1 MDLLLHSLQM
11 IAGFAL
17 LTYGANWLVSGGSTL
32 ALRIGISTTVV
43 GLTVMAFGTSMP
55 ELTVNVTS
63 AVSGSTGIALGNIL
77 GSNIANI
84 ALILGVTAL
93 IAPMTVHEDFL
104 GRDFLWMFGA
114 SLALFLTMLD
124 GSLDWPEGLVFLAL
138 GIGYTGYLVRTGGVP
153 AELDGQLADG
163 DKSAARPALWRNV
176 GLVAL
181 GLAALMGGGKL
192 CVDSAVSFARLFG
205 MSERVIG
212 LTVIAVGTSLPEF
225 AASLVAALKGRSEM
239 AIGNIIGSNIFN
251 ILLILGVTSLIRPV
265 EATVNTQFYVDMGV
279 MLGVTAL
286 LWPLMRTGMALVRV
300 EGALLFGV
308 YAAYMTYLLVL
319 A

>member
-1 MDLLLHSLQM
+1 MDILLHTLQM

-17 LTYGANWLVSGGSTL
+17 LTFGANWLVNGGSLL

-84 ALILGVTAL
+84 ALILGTTAL
-93 IAPMTVHEDFL
+93 IAPMSVHEDFL
-104 GRDFLWMFGA
+104 GRNFQWMSGA
-114 SLALFLTMLD
+114 SLALFLLMLD
-124 GSLDWPEGLVFLAL
+124 GRLDWWEGVLFLILGFVYTWRLIRAGQVPEAKGADDVA
-138 GIGYTGYLVRTGGVP
+138 GARART
-153 AELDGQLADG
+153 LL
-163 DKSAARPALWRNV
+163 SNV
-176 GLVAL
+176 GLVVL

-192 CVDSAVSFARLFG
+192 CVDSAVSFAHLFG

-212 LTVIAVGTSLPEF
+212 LTVVAVGTSLPEF
-225 AASLVAALKGRSEM
+225 AASLAAALQGKSEM

-251 ILLILGVTSLIRPV
+251 ILVILGVTSTIRPIEV
-265 EATVNTQFYVDMGV
+265 MVDARYYIDMAV
-279 MLGVTAL
+279 MLGVTLL
-286 LWPLMRTGMALVRV
+286 LWPLMRTGMRLVRI
-300 EGALLFGV
+300 EGVLLFGI
-308 YAAYMTYLLVL
+308 YAGYIGYLLVW
-319 A
+319 AG

>member
-1 MDLLLHSLQM
+1 MDIALHSLQM
-11 IAGFAL
+11 LAGFAL
-17 LTYGANWLVSGGSTL
+17 LTFGANWLVNGGSLL

-84 ALILGVTAL
+84 ALILGATAL
-93 IAPMTVHEDFL
+93 ISPMTVHEDFL

-114 SLALFLTMLD
+114 SLALFLLMLD
-124 GSLDWPEGLVFLAL
+124 GRLDWYEGLVFLVL
-138 GIGYTGYLVRTGGVP
+138 GLAYTWRLVRTGQVP
-153 AELDGQLADG
+153 EAE
-163 DKSAARPALWRNV
+163 AAKDAAGRDPRMLWRNI

-192 CVDSAVSFARLFG
+192 CVDSAISFAHLFG

-225 AASLVAALKGRSEM
+225 AASLVAALKGKSEM

-251 ILLILGVTSLIRPV
+251 ILLILGVTSLIRPI
-265 EATVNTQFYVDMGV
+265 EAVVDFRYFIDMAV
-279 MLGVTAL
+279 MLGVTLL
-286 LWPLMRTGMALVRV
+286 LWPLMRTGMRLVRL
-300 EGALLFGV
+300 EGALLFSI
-308 YAAYMTYLLVL
+308 YAGYIGYLLFL
-319 A
+319 AG

>member
-1 MDLLLHSLQM
+1 MDIALHTLQM

-17 LTYGANWLVSGGSTL
+17 LTFGANWLVNGGSLL

-84 ALILGVTAL
+84 ALILGATAL
-93 IAPMTVHEDFL
+93 IAPMSVHEDFL

-114 SLALFLTMLD
+114 SLALFLLMLD
-124 GSLDWPEGLVFLAL
+124 GRLDWNEGVVFLVLAAAYVWRL
-138 GIGYTGYLVRTGGVP
+138 MRSGQVP
-153 AELDGQLADG
+153 EAEVAAPGAEG
-163 DKSAARPALWRNV
+163 SAPRALWRNV

-192 CVDSAVSFARLFG
+192 CVDSAVSFAHLFG

-225 AASLVAALKGRSEM
+225 AASLVAALQGKSEM

-251 ILLILGVTSLIRPV
+251 ILLILGVTSTIRPI
-265 EATVNTQFYVDMGV
+265 EAQVDFRFYVDMSV
-279 MLGVTAL
+279 MLGVTLL
-286 LWPLMRTGMALVRV
+286 LWPLMRTGMRLVRL
-300 EGALLFGV
+300 EGALLFSI
-308 YAAYMTYLLVL
+308 YAGYIGYLLFW
-319 A
+319 AG

>member
-1 MDLLLHSLQM
+1 MDIALHTLQM

-17 LTYGANWLVSGGSTL
+17 LTFGANWLVNGGSLL

-84 ALILGVTAL
+84 ALILGATAM
-93 IAPMTVHEDFL
+93 IAPMAVHEDFL

-114 SLALFLTMLD
+114 SLALFLLMLD
-124 GSLDWPEGLVFLAL
+124 GRLDWWEGVVFLVLMAA
-138 GIGYTGYLVRTGGVP
+138 YVWRLVRTGQIP
-153 AELDGQLADG
+153 EAEVEKDAGG
-163 DKSAARPALWRNV
+163 SGPWVLWRNI

-192 CVDSAVSFARLFG
+192 CVDSAVSFAHLFG

-225 AASLVAALKGRSEM
+225 AASLVAALKGKSEM

-251 ILLILGVTSLIRPV
+251 ILLILGVTSLIRPI
-265 EATVNTQFYVDMGV
+265 EAQVDFRFYVDMSV
-279 MLGVTAL
+279 MLGVTLL
-286 LWPLMRTGMALVRV
+286 LWPLMRTGMRLVRL
-300 EGALLFGV
+300 EGALLFSI
-308 YAAYMTYLLVL
+308 YAGYIGYLLFW
-319 A
+319 AG

>member
-1 MDLLLHSLQM
+1 MDILLHTLQM

-17 LTYGANWLVSGGSTL
+17 LTFGANWLVNGGSLL

-84 ALILGVTAL
+84 ALILGATAL
-93 IAPMTVHEDFL
+93 IAPMSVHEDFL

-114 SLALFLTMLD
+114 SLALFLLMLD
-124 GSLDWPEGLVFLAL
+124 GRLDWNEGVVFLILVAV
-138 GIGYTGYLVRTGGVP
+138 YVWRLVRNGQVPEAEVAEADAGGSGP
-153 AELDGQLADG
+153 
-163 DKSAARPALWRNV
+163 RALWRNI
-176 GLVAL
+176 GLVSL
-181 GLAALMGGGKL
+181 GLVALMGGGKL
-192 CVDSAVSFARLFG
+192 CVDSAVSFAHLFG

-212 LTVIAVGTSLPEF
+212 LTVVAVGTSLPEF
-225 AASLVAALKGRSEM
+225 AASLVAALKGRAEM

-251 ILLILGVTSLIRPV
+251 ILLILGVTSMIRPI
-265 EATVNTQFYVDMGV
+265 EAQVDFRFYVDMSV
-279 MLGVTAL
+279 MLGVTLL
-286 LWPLMRTGMALVRV
+286 LWPLMRTGMRLVRL

-308 YAAYMTYLLVL
+308 YAAYIGYLLVW
-319 A
+319 AG

>member
-104 GRDFLWMFGA
+104 GRDFLWMAGA
-114 SLALFLTMLD
+114 SLALFLLMLD
-124 GSLDWPEGLVFLAL
+124 GRLDWPEGLVFLAL

-153 AELDGQLADG
+153 EDAVPADKATG
-163 DKSAARPALWRNV
+163 RPSLWRNV

-251 ILLILGVTSLIRPV
+251 ILIILGVTSLIRPI
-265 EATVNTQFYVDMGV
+265 EATVNTQFYIDMGV

-286 LWPLMRTGMALVRV
+286 LWPLMRTGMALVRM

-308 YAAYMTYLLVL
+308 YASYMTYLLVL